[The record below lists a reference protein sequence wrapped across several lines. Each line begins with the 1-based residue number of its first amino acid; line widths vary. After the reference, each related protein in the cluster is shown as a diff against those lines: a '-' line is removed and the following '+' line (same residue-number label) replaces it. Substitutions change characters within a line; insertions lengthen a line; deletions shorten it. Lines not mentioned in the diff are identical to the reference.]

1 MAVIME
7 ISVIPTGKA
16 DPGLG
21 DAVAEMLKVTERHGV
36 NYELNAMGTTIEGDL
51 ETLLKVARE
60 MHEVGF
66 ALGYPRVQTIIK
78 LDDRRDKDLTMK
90 YKVESVKAKLAGQ
103 ALHIRES

>member
-16 DPGLG
+16 EAGLG
-21 DAVAEMLKVTERHGV
+21 KAVVEMLKVAERHGV
-36 NYELNAMGTTIEGDL
+36 NYELNAMGTVMEGDL
-51 ETLLKVARE
+51 ERLLQVARE

-66 ALGYPRVQTIIK
+66 GLGYPRVQTIIK

-90 YKVESVKAKLAGQ
+90 YKVESVKGKLAGE